1 MNSNVHDS
9 IAFDYLPNLRK
20 LIIDNYSRF
29 CGIIDYYD
37 RFDETFEFPKNKHF
51 KQLEF

>member
-1 MNSNVHDS
+1 MYSLKHDS

-20 LIIDNYSRF
+20 LIIKGGY
-29 CGIIDYYD
+29 I
-37 RFDETFEFPKNKHF
+37 DETFELPKNKHF